1 MYISLC
7 TCTLYLCKINI
18 NINAPDLAKRLIS
31 PDVPLYDVV
40 SQKKGERETGYRKK
54 RKKNLHL
61 NNKSIIKVNSLVTKK
76 TFVVGS
82 FFFQE
87 KNLRSGDSPVSLKSR
102 RNN

>member
-31 PDVPLYDVV
+31 PDVPLSDIV

-54 RKKNLHL
+54 RKK
-61 NNKSIIKVNSLVTKK
+61 K
-76 TFVVGS
+76 TYT
-82 FFFQE
+82 
-87 KNLRSGDSPVSLKSR
+87 
-102 RNN
+102 